1 MENQS
6 DPEGVLIKLFGS
18 ISRAR
23 ILALLISRAG
33 QQLYQREIMYE
44 IGSPLQPVQREL
56 QNLLDL
62 GIVKKVSTL
71 NRVYY
76 EINTGSPLFKP
87 LREIC
92 GLTIEQKF

>member
-1 MENQS
+1 MKNLP

-23 ILALLISRAG
+23 ILTLLIGRAG
-33 QQLYQREIMYE
+33 QRLYQREIMYE
-44 IGSPLQPVQREL
+44 VGLPLQPVQREL

-62 GIVKKVSTL
+62 GVVEKVSTL
-71 NRVYY
+71 NKVYY
-76 EINTGSPLFKP
+76 EINRSSPFFKP

-92 GLTIEQKF
+92 RFAIEQKS